1 MAFTILTWLSIRREP
16 AEITTTQAAELFVTA
31 GYVENRRPSAD
42 NSRLTRDTVRLM
54 QIFRLFTLLATVLGL
69 LAGNAAAAATPI
81 PKPPEVAA
89 RGYLVEDFDSG
100 QAIAEKNADETLEPA
115 SITKLMTAY
124 VVFSEIRDGSLSL
137 SDKVRISEKAW
148 RTPGSRM
155 FVEVN
160 TRVSVADLIKGMI
173 VQSGNDA
180 TVALAEQVA
189 GSEDSFA
196 ALMNQHAQRLGM
208 KHSHF
213 VNSTGLPDKEH
224 YTTAHDIAII
234 ARALIKEF
242 PEYYRWYSE
251 KKFTYNDITQYNR
264 NKLLWRDESVDGM
277 KTGHTDSAGYCLVTS
292 AKRDGMRLISVVLG
306 TKSEEARADASQA
319 LLNYGFRFFETH
331 KLYDAGAKLTS
342 SRVWKG
348 AVSNVDLGL
357 TDTLYVT
364 IPRGEYKNLDASMQL
379 NNQIVAPVSKDQS
392 LGEVVV
398 RLGDQ
403 TVADKQLVA
412 LQPVAEGS
420 FWQRIVDEA
429 LLYFE

>member
-1 MAFTILTWLSIRREP
+1 
-16 AEITTTQAAELFVTA
+16 
-31 GYVENRRPSAD
+31 
-42 NSRLTRDTVRLM
+42 M
-54 QIFRLFTLLATVLGL
+54 QIFRHFAILLTFLCFTVST
-69 LAGNAAAAATPI
+69 AAQSAAPI
-81 PKPPEVAA
+81 PKPPDVGAK
-89 RGYLVEDFDSG
+89 GYLVEDFLSG
-100 QAIAEKNADETLEPA
+100 QSIAEKNADEPLEPA
-115 SITKLMTAY
+115 SITKLMSAY
-124 VVFSEIRDGSLSL
+124 VVFKEISGGSLSL
-137 SDKVRISEKAW
+137 SDKVRVSEKAW

-160 TRVSVADLIKGMI
+160 TQVAIADLVKGMI
-173 VQSGNDA
+173 IQSGNDA

-208 KHSHF
+208 THTHF

-224 YTTAHDIAII
+224 YTTARDIIRV

-264 NKLLWRDESVDGM
+264 NKLLWRDESVDGL
-277 KTGHTDSAGYCLVTS
+277 KTGHTDTAGYCLVTS
-292 AKRDGMRLISVVLG
+292 AQRDGMRLISVVLG
-306 TKSEEARADASQA
+306 TKSEEARADASQS
-319 LLNYGFRFFETH
+319 LINYGFRFFETH
-331 KLYDAGAKLTS
+331 KLYDSGTKLTS

-348 AVSNVDLGL
+348 AQDNVALGL
-357 TDTLYVT
+357 ADTLYVT
-364 IPRGEYKNLDASMQL
+364 IPRGEYKNLDASMRL
-379 NNQIVAPVSKDQS
+379 NEQIVAPVSGGQP

-398 RLGDQ
+398 HLGDQ
-403 TVADKQLVA
+403 TVADEKLVA

-420 FWQRIVDEA
+420 FWQRIVDET